1 MYDRY
6 EAALQAIIDQRITDL
21 VAVMRS
27 GSILTLEDL
36 RYISGQLRVLNDIPD
51 VLSEVRQKLNP
62 STRERKGD
70 L

>member
-6 EAALQAIIDQRITDL
+6 EAALQAMIDQRISDL
-21 VAVMRS
+21 VAVLRS
-27 GSILTLEDL
+27 GSIETIDQL

-51 VLSEVRQKLNP
+51 LLSEVRQKLNP
-62 STRERKGD
+62 QTRERKGD